1 MAASQASFDP
11 LGLLRVLL
19 AHGVTFIVIGGVAAR
34 THGSP
39 SLTRDL
45 DICYERA
52 RPNLERLV
60 RALQELHATLRGASP
75 DLPFRLDVR
84 TLAVGDSFTFATDA
98 GDLDCRGTPSGTDG
112 YPDLIRNAAD
122 VELADL
128 VVNVVG
134 LEDLIRMKRAAGR
147 PKDRIELEVLGALR
161 DEIDGVPE
169 QRLERP
175 S

>member
-1 MAASQASFDP
+1 VAASQASFDP

-45 DICYERA
+45 DICYERS
-52 RPNLERLV
+52 RPNLERLA
-60 RALQELHATLRGASP
+60 RALQELHATLRGAPP
-75 DLPFRLDVR
+75 DLPFRLDVG

-98 GDLDCRGTPSGTDG
+98 GDLDCLGTPSGTDG

-128 VVNVVG
+128 VVKVVG

-161 DEIDGVPE
+161 DEIDGEPE
-169 QRLERP
+169 QP